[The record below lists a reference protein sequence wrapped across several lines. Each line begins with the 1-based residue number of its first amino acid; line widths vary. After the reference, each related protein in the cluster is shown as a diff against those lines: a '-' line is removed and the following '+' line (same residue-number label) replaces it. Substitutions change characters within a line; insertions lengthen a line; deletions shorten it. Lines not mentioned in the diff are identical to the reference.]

1 MAIITTTLNDFIGT
15 STPTYIGDTRIDGY
29 VMRGCVKMNVVLRR
43 LQGGMLMPDLGTTV
57 TLPYGTGQVIG
68 YSDERLLVDVTEFN
82 DDYEFI
88 NADETEIY
96 DASETVARRNSALRS
111 SFGTI
116 TSDYNRLYRSEET
129 GILPKSRQA
138 KLDNYIPE
146 ITDTTVC
153 VTLEGQFLKGSD
165 KVVAQVI
172 AKPKLTPAERRQQ
185 RALEIADAKRLR
197 TRLLEKYDD
206 EFGGDE
212 IPDDAIQAEL
222 DEMFGGDDGEF

>member
-1 MAIITTTLNDFIGT
+1 MFIQTTLNSFIGT
-15 STPTYIGDTRIDGY
+15 SDPTFIGDVRIDGY
-29 VMRGCVKMNVVLRR
+29 VGKRPVVLRKM
-43 LQGGMLMPDLGTTV
+43 QGGMLMPVLGTTIA
-57 TLPYGTGQVIG
+57 LPYGTGKVIG

-96 DASETVARRNSALRS
+96 DASESVARRNSALRS
-111 SFGTI
+111 SFNTI

-172 AKPKLTPAERRQQ
+172 AKPKLTPAERRVQ

-212 IPDDAIQAEL
+212 VPDDAIQAEL

>member
-1 MAIITTTLNDFIGT
+1 MFIETTLNSFVGT
-15 STPTYIGDTRIDGY
+15 STPTFIGETRIDGY
-29 VMRGCVKMNVVLRR
+29 VGKRPVVLRKM
-43 LQGGMLMPDLGTTV
+43 QGGMLMPVLGTTV
-57 TLPYGTGQVIG
+57 ALPYGTGQVVG

-116 TSDYNRLYRSEET
+116 ISDYNRLYRSEET

-172 AKPKLTPAERRQQ
+172 AKPKLTPAERRAQ

-212 IPDDAIQAEL
+212 VPDDAIQAEL

>member
-1 MAIITTTLNDFIGT
+1 MFIETTLNSFIGT
-15 STPTYIGDTRIDGY
+15 STPTFIGETRIDGY
-29 VMRGCVKMNVVLRR
+29 VGRRPVVLRKM
-43 LQGGMLMPDLGTTV
+43 QGGMLMPVLGTTL
-57 TLPYGTGQVIG
+57 TLPYGSGKVIG
-68 YSDERLLVDVTEFN
+68 YSDEKLLVDVTEFN

-111 SFGTI
+111 SFSTI
-116 TSDYNRLYRSEET
+116 ISDYNRLYRSEET

-146 ITDTTVC
+146 ITETTVC
-153 VTLEGQFLKGSD
+153 VTLDGQFLKGSD

-172 AKPKLTPAERRQQ
+172 AKPNLTPAERRAQ

-212 IPDDAIQAEL
+212 VPDDAIQAEL
-222 DEMFGGDDGEF
+222 DEMFGEDGEF

>member
-1 MAIITTTLNDFIGT
+1 MFIQTTLNSFVGT
-15 STPTYIGDTRIDGY
+15 STPTFIGDVRIDGY
-29 VMRGCVKMNVVLRR
+29 VGKRPVVLRKM
-43 LQGGMLMPDLGTTV
+43 QGGMLMPVLGTTV
-57 TLPYGTGQVIG
+57 ALPYGTGKVIG

-116 TSDYNRLYRSEET
+116 ISDYNRLYRSEET

-153 VTLEGQFLKGSD
+153 VTLKGQFLKGSD
-165 KVVAQVI
+165 KVIAQTI
-172 AKPKLTPAERRQQ
+172 AKPKLSPLEIRKQ
-185 RALEIADAKRLR
+185 RALEVAEIQRITDAMLDGEP
-197 TRLLEKYDD
+197 TPS
-206 EFGGDE
+206 G
-212 IPDDAIQAEL
+212 IQDEL
-222 DEMFGGDDGEF
+222 DEMYGDDDGEF